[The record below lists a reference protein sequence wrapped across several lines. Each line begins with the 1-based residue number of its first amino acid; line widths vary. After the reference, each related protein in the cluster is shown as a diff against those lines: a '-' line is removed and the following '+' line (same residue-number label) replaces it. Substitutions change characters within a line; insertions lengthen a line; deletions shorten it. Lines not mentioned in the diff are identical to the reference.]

1 MISSVNGA
9 VLPKT
14 HQNEMMRHPTETR
27 RLLLRCV
34 TLSIRCV
41 ISYWLITH
49 LLARFFLV
57 SRDDD
62 LLGGMWAVVATS
74 FVYRDNYEESVV

>member
-1 MISSVNGA
+1 MA
-9 VLPKT
+9 
-14 HQNEMMRHPTETR
+14 RHPTETR
-27 RLLLRCV
+27 HLLLCGV
-34 TLSIRCV
+34 TLSMLCV

-49 LLARFFLV
+49 LLARFFSV

-62 LLGGMWAVVATS
+62 LLGGMWAVVVTS

>member
-14 HQNEMMRHPTETR
+14 HQNEMVRHPTETR

-34 TLSIRCV
+34 TLSI
-41 ISYWLITH
+41 H
-49 LLARFFLV
+49 LLARFFSV

-74 FVYRDNYEESVV
+74 FVYCDNYEESVV